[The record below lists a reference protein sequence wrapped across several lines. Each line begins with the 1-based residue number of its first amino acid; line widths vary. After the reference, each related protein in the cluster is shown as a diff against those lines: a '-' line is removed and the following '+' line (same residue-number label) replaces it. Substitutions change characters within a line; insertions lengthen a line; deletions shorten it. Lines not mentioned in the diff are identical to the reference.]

1 MSAVYCES
9 TDDDVW
15 CCSFASSVHMSC
27 SAVSCL
33 GICTGPRPGTCVD
46 RACSCTVAP
55 QWSAVQWVR
64 LLKNPRA
71 QPNQPWNSGDAN
83 GHEGRFGG
91 CCLDQR
97 GHASAGLRWSGGSEG
112 RNGKGGVRAPSALH
126 HLNGSSSLGPALSQP
141 QRGMLAAPPRLYSVQ
156 STVSVHSAMIVTS
169 SFDASFVLRSA
180 TFHLQHP
187 TCSASRRPEYRT
199 DPVRLR

>member
-1 MSAVYCES
+1 MYSTVTTVYCES
-9 TDDDVW
+9 THDVW
-15 CCSFASSVHMSC
+15 CCSFASSVHGSC
-27 SAVSCL
+27 NAVSCL

-46 RACSCTVAP
+46 RACYCTVAP

-112 RNGKGGVRAPSALH
+112 RKDGKGGVRRPISA
-126 HLNGSSSLGPALSQP
+126 ATP
-141 QRGMLAAPPRLYSVQ
+141 QRQVVIGPRAVL
-156 STVSVHSAMIVTS
+156 STAR
-169 SFDASFVLRSA
+169 DACCPSSA
-180 TFHLQHP
+180 TVP
-187 TCSASRRPEYRT
+187 VYSAVYTRQ
-199 DPVRLR
+199 